1 VTLQS
6 ARSLAR
12 VGASAR
18 ADFPY
23 FAAHPDTAYLDSG
36 ATSQRPASV
45 IDAEAVFVRADY
57 AAVHRGSSMATG
69 EATAAFEDARE
80 RVAAFVGAGER
91 EIAWQAGAT
100 DALNTIALGMS
111 DASLGLGDE
120 RFALR
125 AGDEILVTEAEH
137 HANLIPWQRL
147 AARTGATLRHVPVDD
162 AGLWTIDALRAQLT
176 ARTRVVAFAHV
187 SNVTGQIAPVADV
200 VEAARAVG
208 AYTVLDACQSV
219 PHLPADLGALGV
231 DFAAF
236 SSHKMLGPT
245 GIGVLY
251 GRAELLDALP
261 PARTGGS
268 MITTVT
274 MDEAQFLP
282 APHRLEAGT
291 QPVSQAVGL
300 RAAVDYLAGIGMDA
314 VAAHEAEMAGLL
326 VEAAESVPGV
336 RLVGPA
342 AGAPRAALVSVI
354 VDGVH
359 AHDVGQFLDD
369 RGVTVR
375 TGHHCAQPL
384 HRRLGVAATTRAS
397 ASVYTTADDVERF
410 RVALGEVR
418 AFFGAD
424 R

>member
-1 VTLQS
+1 MTLQS

-45 IDAEAVFVRADY
+45 IDAEAAFVRADY

-162 AGLWTIDALRAQLT
+162 AGLWTIDELRAQLT

>member
-1 VTLQS
+1 MTLQS

-45 IDAEAVFVRADY
+45 IDAEAAFVRADY

-200 VEAARAVG
+200 VEAARAGG

-300 RAAVDYLAGIGMDA
+300 RAAVDYLTGIGMDA